1 MTTQLDPATL
11 RRLVRARDLLHD
23 CHAEAVTL
31 DAMARAAGL
40 SPTFFLRR
48 FTAAFGTTPHRYLT
62 ELRLERARRLLA
74 RGSAVTDVCF
84 DVGFHSL
91 GSFSSL
97 FRRHVGVSPRDWQR
111 QVRAVVGVPD
121 LWPAV
126 FIPGC
131 FLMMYAQSNFGEAP
145 ATAGR

>member
-1 MTTQLDPATL
+1 MIRPLDRATL
-11 RRLVRARDLLHD
+11 LRLVRARDLVHES
-23 CHAEAVTL
+23 HAEPLTL
-31 DAMARAAGL
+31 QALAGAAGL

-48 FTAAFGTTPHRYLT
+48 FTAAFGTTPHQYLT
-62 ELRLERARRLLA
+62 DVRLERARRELA
-74 RGSAVTDVCF
+74 RGRAVTDVCF

-97 FRRHVGVSPRDWQR
+97 FRRRVGVSPRDWQR
-111 QVRAVVGVPD
+111 RVRAVVGVPH

-131 FLMMYAQSNFGEAP
+131 FLYMFAESNFEEAP
-145 ATAGR
+145 ARAAR